1 MTRKDGE
8 ELGPPAVPGILYL
21 LGIGL
26 SGGGPTL
33 PYMRE
38 TGLLLVLA
46 GSILSL
52 ILPLTLDERDT
63 LLLIVVNLVLAGA
76 GYAAGLAGTA
86 TTLGFTGATIAGGTL
101 RLLAR
106 KHSREAG
113 EPPGLLEDLR
123 AFQPEPVLN
132 EEDLEKQL
140 TQYLRAKGYQV
151 ERQVKLGRGLRAD
164 LRVGDCIVEL
174 KIAYGRDVL
183 QRLLGQLRDY
193 REYSDCVI
201 ALILDPG
208 NNIARKYTRKINEL
222 EAYPIIIPGRL
233 KRK

>member
-1 MTRKDGE
+1 MTRGDGE

-21 LGIGL
+21 LGVAL
-26 SGGGPTL
+26 SGGGPSL

-38 TGLLLVLA
+38 TGLLLVIA
-46 GSILSL
+46 GAILSL
-52 ILPLTLDERDT
+52 ALPLTLEERDT

-76 GYAAGLAGTA
+76 GYAAGLAGTL
-86 TTLGFTGATIAGGTL
+86 TTLAFTGATIAGGTL

-106 KHSREAG
+106 RPSREAG
-113 EPPGLLEDLR
+113 GPPRLLEDLS

-132 EEDLEKQL
+132 EEDLEKQV
-140 TQYLRAKGYQV
+140 TQYLRAKGHQV

-164 LRVGDCIVEL
+164 LRVNDCIVEL

-193 REYSDCVI
+193 KEYSDCVV

-208 NNIARKYTRKINEL
+208 NNIARKYTRKIREIG
-222 EAYPIIIPGRL
+222 AHPIVIQGTL
-233 KRK
+233 KKK